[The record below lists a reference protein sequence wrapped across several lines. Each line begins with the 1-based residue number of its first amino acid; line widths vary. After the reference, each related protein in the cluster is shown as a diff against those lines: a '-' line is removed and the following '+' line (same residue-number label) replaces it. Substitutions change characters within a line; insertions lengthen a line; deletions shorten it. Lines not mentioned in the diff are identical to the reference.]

1 MTGSGGDYLVV
12 NESLTAVGRIDGPE
26 LARMTERHHYAL
38 PNVSFRPNPAIANE
52 PPPADARGVLILLG
66 HGMPTRAQMR
76 FAARS
81 VRAGRR
87 TFFYW
92 PAEQAVEVIDSER
105 LSSLNRH
112 KLALAVGFRLK
123 AWLDRRRARAATAAA
138 GGAIAPVATAPSYA
152 RAPAPADIAVLTEAA
167 VHIGRE
173 ADSFETHLRGGI
185 GELRRVTAAYAD
197 QIEAQAAGADAQIAV
212 LKQALSPDASP
223 SARAAAAAAA
233 EALEAARAGIRDLR
247 QSGGGVADYIES
259 GLPILERVRQQS
271 AEIRA
276 GIGQISPPATIV
288 IAAPAVAASPVAPAS
303 GGPYRADELPAATAF
318 LRSIA
323 EDPRP
328 VPLAL
333 TDLPTAE
340 APLPGTGVYLRLD
353 FWAPLTSGGSYGH
366 TCFQAKALAQT
377 TQDFVAV
384 MANRFGMLDDLGVRQ
399 AVVPAAD
406 LTGVET
412 NILGM
417 NRHYADRLG
426 LMFETMR
433 PAYIFERAVLGNA
446 VGAWAS
452 RRFNIPYIVEY
463 NGSEISMKRSFAGAG
478 YDHEDLLLLA
488 EDAAFHQASL
498 ISVVS
503 DHVAADVAR
512 RGIPESRILVNP
524 NAVDLAAYSPAAPE
538 EREALRASLGF
549 APDQRVV
556 GFIGTFGGWHGI
568 DVLAASLQPILA
580 GDPSIRVLLIGDG
593 NLKGL
598 VNEAIARH
606 DLADRIVD
614 VGRVP
619 QARGAKLLKA
629 CDILVSPHS
638 SNMIDSP
645 FFGSPTKLF
654 EYMAM
659 GAGIVA
665 SDLEQ
670 IAHVLS
676 PAVRPTDL
684 AASHVPVADQRAVLC
699 KPGDVDDFVRGVI
712 GLVRDPAASA
722 ALGRNARRAAEQYYT
737 WDQHVR
743 NLWLRLA
750 NRPEEGYAVDRANA
764 GGGPA

>member
-1 MTGSGGDYLVV
+1 LSAAGGDYLVV
-12 NESLTAVGRIDGPE
+12 NESLTAAGRIDGPE
-26 LARMTERHHYAL
+26 LAGMTERHHFTL
-38 PNVSFRPNPAIANE
+38 PNVSYRPDAGLAAAT
-52 PPPADARGVLILLG
+52 PPADARGVVILLG

-76 FAARS
+76 LAARA
-81 VRAGRR
+81 VKAGRR

-92 PAEQAVEVIDSER
+92 PAEQAIEVIDAER
-105 LSSLNRH
+105 LSSFSRH
-112 KLALAVGFRLK
+112 KIALALGFRLK
-123 AWLDRRRARAATAAA
+123 AWMDRRRARAATAAA
-138 GGAIAPVATAPSYA
+138 GGAMVAAPTGPAHAGATALA
-152 RAPAPADIAVLTEAA
+152 ETAA
-167 VHIGRE
+167 HIGLE
-173 ADSFETHLRGGI
+173 AESLDAHLRGGV
-185 GELRRVTAAYAD
+185 GELRRITNAYAD
-197 QIEAQAAGADAQIAV
+197 QIEAQATGADAQIAA
-212 LKQALSPDASP
+212 LKAALKPGAEP
-223 SARAAAAAAA
+223 SALAAASAAA
-233 EALEAARAGIRDLR
+233 EAVQAVRAGIADLR
-247 QSGGGVADYIES
+247 RTGGGVADYIEG
-259 GLPILERVRQQS
+259 GLPVLDRVRQQS
-271 AEIRA
+271 AAIQA
-276 GIGQISPPATIV
+276 GIGQV
-288 IAAPAVAASPVAPAS
+288 GAPAAVVTAAPAS
-303 GGPYRADELPAATAF
+303 GGPYGAGELPAATAF

-328 VPLAL
+328 VPLVLA
-333 TDLPTAE
+333 DLPTAK

-366 TCFQAKALAQT
+366 TCYQADALART

-384 MANRFGMLDDLGVRQ
+384 MANRFDMLDELGVRQ
-399 AVVPAAD
+399 AIVPAID
-406 LTGVET
+406 PTGIET

-426 LMFETMR
+426 LMFEAMR
-433 PAYIFERAVLGNA
+433 PAYIVERAVLGNA

-463 NGSEISMKRSFAGAG
+463 NGSEISMKRSFAGSS

-488 EDAAFHQASL
+488 EDAAFRQATL

-524 NAVDLAAYSPAAPE
+524 NAVDLAAYSPASPD
-538 EREALRASLGF
+538 EREALRQSLGF
-549 APDQRVV
+549 ESGHRVV

-568 DVLAASLQPILA
+568 DVLAASLRPILA
-580 GDPSIRVLLIGDG
+580 ADASIRLLLIGDG

-598 VNEAIARH
+598 VNEAIAR
-606 DLADRIVD
+606 DGLSDRVVD

-619 QARGAKLLKA
+619 QARGAELLKA

-676 PAVRPTDL
+676 PAIRPADL
-684 AASHVPVADQRAVLC
+684 AAGSVQVIDQRAVLC
-699 KPGDVDDFVRGVI
+699 RPGDVDDFVRGVL

-722 ALGRNARRAAEQYYT
+722 ALGRNARLAAERHYT

-750 NRPEEGYAVDRANA
+750 NRPEEGYAVDRIRT
-764 GGGPA
+764 GGGQA